1 MEHEDELTRRI
12 DELEAELEELRPLA
26 AAAKEA
32 YAFLS
37 GRRPGFAPSYP
48 YDVLRA
54 AFEPGKPRKRR
65 SVSTRRAVAGR
76 KKRA

>member
-1 MEHEDELTRRI
+1 MTDETDPRARV
-12 DELEAELEELRPLA
+12 EALEAELAALRPQA

-37 GRRPGFAPSYP
+37 GRRPVFAPTYA

-54 AFEPGKPRKRR
+54 ALEPEKPRKARKP
-65 SVSTRRAVAGR
+65 R
-76 KKRA
+76 KK

>member
-1 MEHEDELTRRI
+1 MAGEEALHVRLE
-12 DELEAELEELRPLA
+12 ELEAELEELRPLV

-48 YDVLRA
+48 YDVLRSA
-54 AFEPGKPRKRR
+54 IEPEKPRKARKPR
-65 SVSTRRAVAGR
+65 VKRKVS
-76 KKRA
+76 